1 LLDALKKDQ
10 CHDQEIKDRLLKSKS
25 TETLKS
31 DPWSF
36 FRSRVLTDIVDHLA
50 KLLKKRKGST
60 DWDALLESWMS
71 LMVPTN

>member
-25 TETLKS
+25 IDRNFEVGS
-31 DPWSF
+31 IV
-36 FRSRVLTDIVDHLA
+36 VLSITRIA